1 MAENFKEPLKQD
13 DLTSKNA
20 FDDKVISFNKEITSN
35 KTKYLEIQKIK

>member
-20 FDDKVISFNKEITSN
+20 FND
-35 KTKYLEIQKIK
+35 KTKYLEIQKN